1 MLTKI
6 AAAMKIM
13 LAVPIEPIWLNP
25 LIFISV
31 KHMTKQSDEKNTKE
45 TNFGIFTGSAL
56 SGVINND
63 VTKSPTK
70 NNVLARF

>member
-6 AAAMKIM
+6 AAAMKRM
-13 LAVPIEPIWLNP
+13 LAAPIEPILLSP

-31 KHMTKQSDEKNTKE
+31 KQMIKQSDEKNTKE

-56 SGVINND
+56 IGVINND

-70 NNVLARF
+70 NNALARF

>member
-6 AAAMKIM
+6 AATMKRM
-13 LAVPIEPIWLNP
+13 LTAPIEPIWFNP
-25 LIFISV
+25 LTFISV
-31 KHMTKQSDEKNTKE
+31 KQMTKQSDEKNTKE

>member
-6 AAAMKIM
+6 AAAMKRM
-13 LAVPIEPIWLNP
+13 LAAPIEPIWLSP
-25 LIFISV
+25 LTFISV
-31 KHMTKQSDEKNTKE
+31 KQMTKQSDEKNTNE

-63 VTKSPTK
+63 VTKRQTK
-70 NNVLARF
+70 NNVLVRF

>member
-1 MLTKI
+1 MLTKT
-6 AAAMKIM
+6 AAITKMR
-13 LAVPIEPIWLNP
+13 LAAPIEPIWLMP

-31 KHMTKQSDEKNTKE
+31 KQITKQSDEKNTKE